1 MRYEQQ
7 GQKRYCSTSINNII
21 PLKMRKS
28 RLVYRLRGLW
38 LPGEDETSTRPNA
51 SILVS
56 LGIVLDPPR
65 KLIAHLKEITHTPV
79 IITPGL
85 RVI

>member
-21 PLKMRKS
+21 SLRMQKS

-51 SILVS
+51 SIPVS

-65 KLIAHLKEITHTPV
+65 KLIAHLKVITYTPV
-79 IITPGL
+79 IIISGR

>member
-1 MRYEQQ
+1 
-7 GQKRYCSTSINNII
+7 
-21 PLKMRKS
+21 MRKS